1 MKKFNKDVGNL
12 GEDIAVD
19 YLKKHGYMI
28 FKRNYKNRYGE
39 VDIIAIKDEFLVFVE
54 VKARKNR
61 FFGNPQDAVDDEK
74 IRHIVDVSD
83 GFMQSYGWNDITVR
97 YDIIEIVF
105 DENYIN
111 HIENAFYSYKI

>member
-1 MKKFNKDVGNL
+1 MKSNNKIVGNL
-12 GEDIAVD
+12 GEDMAAE
-19 YLKKHGYMI
+19 YLEKKGYMI
-28 FKRNYKNRYGE
+28 FKRNYSNRYGE

-61 FFGNPQDAVDDEK
+61 RFGNPQDAVDDEK

-83 GFMQSYGWNDITVR
+83 GFMREMNWSDITVR
-97 YDIIEIVF
+97 FDIVEIVF

-111 HIENAFYSYKI
+111 HIENAFYSYR

>member
-1 MKKFNKDVGNL
+1 MKSNNKIVGNL
-12 GEDIAVD
+12 GEDMAAE
-19 YLKKHGYMI
+19 YLEKQGYMI
-28 FKRNYKNRYGE
+28 FKRNYSNRYGE

-61 FFGNPQDAVDDEK
+61 MFGNPQDAVDDEK

-83 GFMQSYGWNDITVR
+83 GFMREMNWSDITVR
-97 YDIIEIVF
+97 FDIVEIVF

-111 HIENAFYSYKI
+111 YIENAFYSYR